1 MLTKMKLFTLAK
13 VDVYYLSKYQ
23 YYMNKVVKCNA
34 DGDYEGARH
43 WLERVN
49 DYKEKRD
56 ELVQKMLRIVL

>member
-1 MLTKMKLFTLAK
+1 MLDKMKLFTLSKMDA
-13 VDVYYLSKYQ
+13 YYLSMYQ

-43 WLERVN
+43 WLESVN
-49 DYKEKRD
+49 DYQKKRD